1 MAHGGERV
9 PSKPAAVSGP
19 GRFSARTDGGPGG
32 SGNANLVAPG
42 GDYGSRQQ
50 LEAQQSAAPVPV
62 GGTVPQAPPSQA
74 PQGGGGGGGGGVF
87 GPTQIPSQPITAG
100 MAPQGMTDPLLD
112 PQMIFRVLAQ
122 KWPSAY
128 ILGLLDE

>member
-1 MAHGGERV
+1 
-9 PSKPAAVSGP
+9 
-19 GRFSARTDGGPGG
+19 
-32 SGNANLVAPG
+32 
-42 GDYGSRQQ
+42 
-50 LEAQQSAAPVPV
+50 
-62 GGTVPQAPPSQA
+62 
-74 PQGGGGGGGGGVF
+74 
-87 GPTQIPSQPITAG
+87 